1 MLRLSRTSGYW
12 RASRKQLGAV
22 ATLHEDEECLTQR
35 AHAKGTAFVT
45 LATAKSYAEAGLA
58 RLCKRCGGMK

>member
-12 RASRKQLGAV
+12 WASREQPGAV

-35 AHAKGTAFVT
+35 AHAKGTVFVSLK
-45 LATAKSYAEAGLA
+45 LARGYASEGLA